1 MAITFEQ
8 FQQATALADQIE
20 TKLGNAA
27 RYEASMNDYRN
38 GGQLSGELQEVLRP
52 WLSGQLP
59 ALLAD
64 YRASIQADV
73 NALKAIVTDFR

>member
-8 FQQATALADQIE
+8 FQQAVALSEGIDV
-20 TKLGNAA
+20 KLANAG
-27 RYEASMNDYRN
+27 RYEASMNDYIN
-38 GGQLSGELQEVLRP
+38 GGTLSGELQEVLRP

-73 NALKAIVTDFR
+73 DALRAIVSNFP